1 MHTPVLQKEIIEA
14 LSPKT
19 NENFIDATFGFGGHA
34 IDILKKVKPNGKVI
48 GIEIDPVEI
57 KTFKEDNNFNEDC
70 FDRLILVNDSYIN
83 IQKIVKE
90 NNLNINGVL
99 FDLGLSSWHFEKSN
113 RGFSFRK
120 DEALDMR
127 FNPEKNQLTAYE
139 IVNYYKED
147 QIEQILREFAQ
158 EDLSKIIAKNIVRAR
173 DIRPIRTTSELLQ
186 IIMSNLPRWYK
197 RRKIHPATKTFQALR
212 MAVNDELET
221 IKKGVGE
228 AIKIME
234 SNGRIAVI
242 SFHSLEDKIIKELFR
257 ELEKE
262 SVIKIVT
269 KKPITAKFSEVK
281 INPRSRSA
289 KLRIATKI

>member
-1 MHTPVLQKEIIEA
+1 MHTPVLQKEILEA
-14 LSPKT
+14 LSPKP

-34 IDILKKVKPNGKVI
+34 IDILKKNRPSGKVI

-57 KTFKEDNNFNEDC
+57 KQFKEDNNFNQDC
-70 FDRLILVNDSYIN
+70 TDRLILLNDSYIN
-83 IQKIVKE
+83 ISKIVEDNDLK
-90 NNLNINGVL
+90 INGVL

-158 EDLSKIIAKNIVRAR
+158 EELSKIIAKNIVKAR
-173 DIRPIRTTSELLQ
+173 DVRPIRTTSELLQ
-186 IIMSNLPRWYK
+186 VIMNNLPRWYK

-212 MAVNDELET
+212 MATNDELET
-221 IKKGVGE
+221 IRKGVGE
-228 AIKIME
+228 AIKVLE
-234 SNGRIAVI
+234 SNGKIAVI
-242 SFHSLEDKIIKELFR
+242 SFHSLEDKIIKEMFR

-262 SVIKIVT
+262 NVIKIIN
-269 KKPITAKFSEVK
+269 KKPIIAKFGEVK
-281 INPRSRSA
+281 INPRARSA

>member
-1 MHTPVLQKEIIEA
+1 MHTPVLQKEIVEA

-19 NENFIDATFGFGGHA
+19 NENFIDATFGLGGHA
-34 IDILKKVKPNGKVI
+34 IDILKRIRPKGRVI
-48 GIEIDPVEI
+48 GIEIDPIEI
-57 KTFKEDNNFNEDC
+57 KQFKEDNNFNQDC
-70 FDRLILVNDSYIN
+70 LDRLVLVNDSYVN
-83 IQKIVKE
+83 LSKITKE
-90 NNLNINGVL
+90 NDLKINGVL

-147 QIEQILREFAQ
+147 QIEKILREFAQ
-158 EDLSKIIAKNIVRAR
+158 EELSKIIAKNIVKAR
-173 DIRPIRTTSELLQ
+173 DVRPIRTTSELLQ
-186 IIMSNLPRWYK
+186 IIMNNLPRWYK

-221 IKKGVGE
+221 IRKGVGE
-228 AIKIME
+228 AIKITE

-242 SFHSLEDKIIKELFR
+242 SFHSLEDKIVKEMFR

-262 SVIKIVT
+262 NVIKIVN
-269 KKPITAKFSEVK
+269 KKPITAKFNEVK

-289 KLRIATKI
+289 KLRIAIKI